1 MLFTMLFI
9 RLFYLMFLS
18 LAEYSTKRVLL
29 MCVFTNSILEIYSIP
44 FYLVT
49 VISVKSHQSFLI
61 LQSNE
66 NLPTNH
72 RIRSKG

>member
-29 MCVFTNSILEIYSIP
+29 MCVFTNSIFEIYSIP
-44 FYLVT
+44 FYFVT